1 MAGDATAGDAV
12 ARLELAVGP
21 LADVT
26 ASAADALVAE
36 LDRLAADPPRALLVV
51 APDGVGAVEDRPPTP
66 VGLRDPAAVLAAF
79 PAPTVAWWDGPATG
93 AGAELLLAADLRV
106 VGPGATLSFPEVEL
120 GTIPCWGATQRL
132 PRLVGIAAA
141 VRLLMVGET
150 FGVDALAR
158 VGLAEPGGVAEA
170 EALADRLAHGAPR
183 AQAAARDA
191 VQRGRD
197 LTLVDGLRL
206 EADLGLL
213 IATTHDREE
222 GITAFFE
229 KRAPRFT
236 GE

>member
-1 MAGDATAGDAV
+1 MSVDAV
-12 ARLELAVGP
+12 ARLELVVGP

-26 ASAADALVAE
+26 APPADELVAE
-36 LDRLAADPPRALLVV
+36 LDRLAADPPRALLLV
-51 APDGVGAVEDRPPTP
+51 AFDGVGAVEDRPPTP
-66 VGLRDPAAVLAAF
+66 AGLRDPAAVLAAF
-79 PAPTVAWWDGPATG
+79 PAPTVAWWDGPAAG
-93 AGAELLLAADLRV
+93 AGAELLLAADVRV

-150 FGVDALAR
+150 LGTDALAR
-158 VGLAEPGGVAEA
+158 LGLAEPGGIAEA
-170 EALADRLAHGAPR
+170 EALGDRLAHGAPR

-191 VQRGRD
+191 VERGRD
-197 LTLVDGLRL
+197 LTLIDGLRL